1 MMTTRRR
8 SLVVAVAAPNAPRFA
23 ALGLSIATLVGG
35 LLGST
40 LLFGST
46 AKAQDLDA
54 LTRETTTIE
63 GQVDALVREPLQ
75 EQGRRSPT
83 HVEERLTDGELFYR
97 LRDYVRASII
107 FTDIVDN
114 YPQHAAYSD
123 ALFLLADSLYRA
135 GDHLGARTRFREVIS
150 RSSDPRFRP
159 FIQRALGRLI
169 EIAIRTRDFDG
180 IDEVFRQLSSLP
192 PAEVEAATTYFR
204 AKYLFNRAVPTE
216 EVLRDPAARAQI
228 DTAQLDQARTSFEAV
243 TAGSPYYP
251 QALYFIGVIH
261 TVREQYPQAIDAF
274 TRVLRTEA
282 STPEH
287 EEVAEL
293 SHLALGRLYYETDQL
308 SQAVEA
314 YQAVPRTSARFDIA
328 LYELAW
334 VHIRRGDSVRAERA
348 LEVMAL
354 ASPDSRFIPDGQLL
368 RGNLLL
374 RNGRLEEADRVFDQ
388 VHNDFNPI
396 RRQLDEQL
404 AAHDADPIAYFRSLV
419 HDNLE
424 VFDANAFLPPA
435 AQRWGRLEGD
445 MDRALDTLADLAQAR
460 QLVNETSQLVER
472 LTAALSSSNRVA
484 IFADLRR
491 QLERSTQLHNRI
503 TRVRRG
509 ILAGE
514 GGGGE
519 LAEVRRQRREL
530 ERYLDNMPTTDEE
543 IAAQDDEILGQVR
556 RLERELARLEVEL
569 LGIEARVTGIEHY
582 LDSPNRTPVP
592 DADAAVRAEAAN
604 HRASVREYRRQIQ
617 ELRVALES
625 ARLQVGVGDDRYR
638 RQGRIREEYNRLVA
652 REQELGGGGGSRGEE
667 ILRRLGAAERRLEQ
681 RDGELERVANER
693 ANEIRRQVDEESQRI
708 VGYQQTLVQ
717 LDTEAEDVVGAVTY
731 HNFRLVQRR
740 FYDLVLRSDVGRI
753 DVSWAV
759 REEHRMR
766 VEMLTRERQRELQ
779 ALDDDFREIM
789 DEGSPG
795 AATAPTEGAAAEP
808 ATEGEATP

>member
-1 MMTTRRR
+1 MASRRR
-8 SLVVAVAAPNAPRFA
+8 SLVVAVVALLA
-23 ALGLSIATLVGG
+23 ALPSAAL
-35 LLGST
+35 
-40 LLFGST
+40 
-46 AKAQDLDA
+46 AQDLDA
-54 LTRETTTIE
+54 ITRETTSIE
-63 GQVDALVREPLQ
+63 GQVDALVREPLE
-75 EQGRRSPT
+75 EQGRRSAT

-97 LRDYVRASII
+97 LQDYVRASII

-114 YPQHAAYSD
+114 HPQHAAYSD
-123 ALFLLADSLYRA
+123 ALFLLADSLFRA
-135 GDHLGARTRFREVIS
+135 GDYLGARTRFREVIA

-169 EIAIRTRDFDG
+169 EIAIHTRDFDG
-180 IDEVFRQLSSLP
+180 IEEVFRQLSSLP
-192 PAEVEAATTYFR
+192 PAEVEAATSYFR

-216 EVLRDPAARAQI
+216 DVLRDPAARAQI
-228 DTAQLDQARTSFEAV
+228 DTAQLDQARAAFEAV
-243 TAGSPYYP
+243 APGSPYYP
-251 QALYFIGVIH
+251 QALYFVGVIY

-282 STPEH
+282 TTPEH
-287 EEVAEL
+287 QEVAEL

-308 SQAVEA
+308 AQAVEA
-314 YQAVPRTSARFDIA
+314 YTSVQRTSSRFDIA

-348 LEVMAL
+348 LEVMTL
-354 ASPDSRFIPDGQLL
+354 ASPDSRYIPDGKLL

-374 RNGRLEEADRVFDQ
+374 RNGRLEEAERVFQ
-388 VHNDFNPI
+388 EVYREFNPV
-396 RRQLDEQL
+396 RRDLDEML
-404 AAHDADPIAYFRSLV
+404 RAHDSDPLGYFRSLV

-435 AQRWGRLEGD
+435 AQRWGRMEGD

-460 QLVNETSQLVER
+460 QLVNETTQLVER
-472 LTAALSSSNRVA
+472 LTGALASPNRVA

-509 ILAGE
+509 LLATE
-514 GGGGE
+514 GGSGE

-543 IAAQDDEILGQVR
+543 IAAQDDEILGQIR
-556 RLERELARLEVEL
+556 RLERELARLEVVL

-617 ELRVALES
+617 EIRIALES

-638 RQGRIREEYNRLVA
+638 RQGRIREEYNRLIA
-652 REQELGGGGGSRGEE
+652 REQELGGGGGRSDEL
-667 ILRRLGAAERRLEQ
+667 LRRLQAAERRLDQ

-693 ANEIRRQVDEESQRI
+693 ATEIRRQVDEESQRI
-708 VGYQQTLVQ
+708 VGYQQTLAQ
-717 LDTEAEDVVGAVTY
+717 LDTEAEEVVGAVTY

-740 FYDLVLRSDVGRI
+740 FYDLVLRADVGRI

-789 DEGSPG
+789 DENNPAG
-795 AATAPTEGAAAEP
+795 ASDEEAEEGAQ
-808 ATEGEATP
+808 

>member
-1 MMTTRRR
+1 MA
-8 SLVVAVAAPNAPRFA
+8 SFASAA
-23 ALGLSIATLVGG
+23 S
-35 LLGST
+35 
-40 LLFGST
+40 
-46 AKAQDLDA
+46 AQDLDA
-54 LTRETTTIE
+54 ITRETTTIE
-63 GQVDALVREPLQ
+63 GQVDALVREPLE

-97 LRDYVRASII
+97 LQDYVRSSII

-114 YPQHAAYSD
+114 YPQHEAYSD
-123 ALFLLADSLYRA
+123 ALFLLADSLFRA
-135 GDHLGARTRFREVIS
+135 GDYLGARTRFREVIS
-150 RSSDPRFRP
+150 RSNDPRFRP
-159 FIQRALGRLI
+159 YVQRALGRLI
-169 EIAIRTRDFDG
+169 EIAIHTRNFDG
-180 IDEVFRQLSSLP
+180 VEEVFRQLSSLP
-192 PAEVEAATTYFR
+192 PAEVEAATSYFR

-216 EVLRDPAARAQI
+216 DVLRDPAARARI
-228 DTAQLDQARTSFEAV
+228 DTAQLDQARAAFEAV

-251 QALYFIGVIH
+251 QALYFIGVIY

-282 STPEH
+282 TTPEH

-308 SQAVEA
+308 AQAVEA
-314 YQAVPRTSARFDIA
+314 YQAVSRTSSRFDVA

-348 LEVMAL
+348 LEVLTL
-354 ASPDSRFIPDGQLL
+354 ASPDSRYIPDGKLL

-374 RNGRLEEADRVFDQ
+374 RNGRLEEAERVFQ
-388 VHNDFNPI
+388 EVYREFNPV
-396 RRQLDEQL
+396 RRDLDEML
-404 AAHDADPIAYFRSLV
+404 RAHDTDPLAYFRSLV

-472 LTAALSSSNRVA
+472 LTAALAAPNRVA
-484 IFADLRR
+484 VFADLRR

-503 TRVRRG
+503 TQTRRRL
-509 ILAGE
+509 LATE
-514 GGGGE
+514 GGTGE
-519 LAEVRRQRREL
+519 LADVRRQRREL
-530 ERYLDNMPTTDEE
+530 ERYLDDMPTTDEG

-604 HRASVREYRRQIQ
+604 HRASVREYRRQIE

-638 RQGRIREEYNRLVA
+638 RQGRIREEYNRLIA
-652 REQELGGGGGSRGEE
+652 REQALGGGDSRSEDL
-667 ILRRLGAAERRLEQ
+667 LRRLSAAERRLDQ

-693 ANEIRRQVDEESQRI
+693 STEIRRQVDEESQRI
-708 VGYQQTLVQ
+708 VGYQQELAA

-731 HNFRLVQRR
+731 HNFRLVQHR
-740 FYDLVLRSDVGRI
+740 FYDLVLRADVGRI
-753 DVSWAV
+753 DVAWAV

-766 VEMLTRERQRELQ
+766 VELLTRERQREIQ

-789 DEGSPG
+789 DESAPGSSG
-795 AATAPTEGAAAEP
+795 SSGSSEGTASGGTSGGESAAPSSEG
-808 ATEGEATP
+808 TTP

>member
-1 MMTTRRR
+1 MMTRRR
-8 SLVVAVAAPNAPRFA
+8 RSHVVAVAALSASRFVALGRSIAARGLPIA
-23 ALGLSIATLVGG
+23 ALSVV
-35 LLGST
+35 
-40 LLFGST
+40 LFQPQL
-46 AKAQDLDA
+46 ALAQDFDA
-54 LTRETTTIE
+54 ITRDTTSIE
-63 GQVDALVREPLQ
+63 GQVDALVREPLE

-107 FTDIVDN
+107 FTDIVEN
-114 YPQHAAYSD
+114 YPQHAAFSD
-123 ALFLLADSLYRA
+123 ALFLLADSLFRA

-180 IDEVFRQLSSLP
+180 IEEVFRQLSSLP

-216 EVLRDPAARAQI
+216 DVLRDPAARARI
-228 DTAQLDQARTSFEAV
+228 DTAQLDQARSSFEAV

-251 QALYFIGVIH
+251 QAVYFIGVIH

-282 STPEH
+282 TTPEH
-287 EEVAEL
+287 QEVAEL

-308 SQAVEA
+308 AQAVEA
-314 YQAVPRTSARFDIA
+314 YQAVPRTSSRFDIA

-354 ASPDSRFIPDGQLL
+354 AAPDSRFIPDGQIL

-374 RNGRLEEADRVFDQ
+374 RNGRLEEADHVFDQ
-388 VHNDFNPI
+388 VHNDFNPV

-404 AAHDADPIAYFRSLV
+404 AAHDDDPIAYFRSLV

-472 LTAALSSSNRVA
+472 LTAALSAPNRVA

-503 TRVRRG
+503 TQVRRS

-514 GGGGE
+514 GGSGE

-530 ERYLDNMPTTDEE
+530 ERYLDNMPTTDEQ

-604 HRASVREYRRQIQ
+604 HRASVREYRQQIQ
-617 ELRVALES
+617 ELRIALES
-625 ARLQVGVGDDRYR
+625 ARLGVGVGDDRYR
-638 RQGRIREEYNRLVA
+638 RQGRIREEYNRLA
-652 REQELGGGGGSRGEE
+652 EREAQLGGGGGRGEE
-667 ILRRLGAAERRLEQ
+667 LLRRLGATERRLDQ

-693 ANEIRRQVDEESQRI
+693 ATEIRRQVDEESQRI
-708 VGYQQTLVQ
+708 VGYQQTLAQ

-740 FYDLVLRSDVGRI
+740 FYDLVLRSDVGTI
-753 DVSWAV
+753 DVTWAV

-789 DEGSPG
+789 DDSTPGS
-795 AATAPTEGAAAEP
+795 AAE
-808 ATEGEATP
+808 AEESEGGTP

>member
-1 MMTTRRR
+1 MASRRR
-8 SLVVAVAAPNAPRFA
+8 SLVVAVVALLA
-23 ALGLSIATLVGG
+23 ALPSAAL
-35 LLGST
+35 
-40 LLFGST
+40 
-46 AKAQDLDA
+46 AQDLDA
-54 LTRETTTIE
+54 ITRETTSIE
-63 GQVDALVREPLQ
+63 GQVDALVREPLE
-75 EQGRRSPT
+75 EQGRRSAT

-97 LRDYVRASII
+97 LQDYVRASII

-114 YPQHAAYSD
+114 HPQHAAYSD
-123 ALFLLADSLYRA
+123 ALFLLADSLFRA
-135 GDHLGARTRFREVIS
+135 GDYLGARTRFREVIA

-169 EIAIRTRDFDG
+169 EIAIHTRDFDG
-180 IDEVFRQLSSLP
+180 IEEVFRQLSSLP
-192 PAEVEAATTYFR
+192 PAEVEAATSYFR

-216 EVLRDPAARAQI
+216 DVLRDPAARAQI
-228 DTAQLDQARTSFEAV
+228 DTAQLDQARAAFEAV
-243 TAGSPYYP
+243 APGSPYYP
-251 QALYFIGVIH
+251 QALYFVGVIY

-282 STPEH
+282 TTPEH
-287 EEVAEL
+287 QEVAEL

-308 SQAVEA
+308 AQAVEA
-314 YQAVPRTSARFDIA
+314 YTSVQRTSSRFDIA

-348 LEVMAL
+348 LEVMTL
-354 ASPDSRFIPDGQLL
+354 ASPDSRYIPDGKLL

-374 RNGRLEEADRVFDQ
+374 RNGRLEEAERVFQ
-388 VHNDFNPI
+388 EVYREFNPV
-396 RRQLDEQL
+396 RRDLDEML
-404 AAHDADPIAYFRSLV
+404 RAHDSDPLGYFRSLV

-435 AQRWGRLEGD
+435 AQRWGRMEGD

-460 QLVNETSQLVER
+460 QLVNETTQLVER
-472 LTAALSSSNRVA
+472 LTGALASPNRVA

-509 ILAGE
+509 LLATE
-514 GGGGE
+514 GGSGE

-543 IAAQDDEILGQVR
+543 IAAQDDEILGQIR
-556 RLERELARLEVEL
+556 RLERELARLEVVL

-617 ELRVALES
+617 EIRIALES

-638 RQGRIREEYNRLVA
+638 RQGRIREEYNRLIA
-652 REQELGGGGGSRGEE
+652 REQELGGGGGRADEL
-667 ILRRLGAAERRLEQ
+667 LRRLQAAERRLDQ

-693 ANEIRRQVDEESQRI
+693 ATEIRRQVDEESQRI
-708 VGYQQTLVQ
+708 VGYQQTLAQ
-717 LDTEAEDVVGAVTY
+717 LDTEAEEVVGAVTY

-740 FYDLVLRSDVGRI
+740 FYDLVLRADVGRI

-789 DEGSPG
+789 DENNPAG
-795 AATAPTEGAAAEP
+795 ASDEEAEEGAQ
-808 ATEGEATP
+808 

>member
-1 MMTTRRR
+1 
-8 SLVVAVAAPNAPRFA
+8 
-23 ALGLSIATLVGG
+23 
-35 LLGST
+35 
-40 LLFGST
+40 
-46 AKAQDLDA
+46 
-54 LTRETTTIE
+54 
-63 GQVDALVREPLQ
+63 
-75 EQGRRSPT
+75 
-83 HVEERLTDGELFYR
+83 
-97 LRDYVRASII
+97 
-107 FTDIVDN
+107 
-114 YPQHAAYSD
+114 
-123 ALFLLADSLYRA
+123 
-135 GDHLGARTRFREVIS
+135 
-150 RSSDPRFRP
+150 
-159 FIQRALGRLI
+159 LI
-169 EIAIRTRDFDG
+169 EIAIHTRDFDG
-180 IDEVFRQLSSLP
+180 IEEVFRQLSSLP
-192 PAEVEAATTYFR
+192 PAEVEAATSYFR

-216 EVLRDPAARAQI
+216 DVLRDPAARAQI
-228 DTAQLDQARTSFEAV
+228 DTAQLDQARAAFEAV
-243 TAGSPYYP
+243 APGSPYYP
-251 QALYFIGVIH
+251 QALYFVGVIY

-282 STPEH
+282 TTPEH
-287 EEVAEL
+287 QEVAEL

-308 SQAVEA
+308 AQAVEA
-314 YQAVPRTSARFDIA
+314 YTSVQRTSSRFDIA

-348 LEVMAL
+348 LEVMTL
-354 ASPDSRFIPDGQLL
+354 ASPDSRYIPDGKLL

-374 RNGRLEEADRVFDQ
+374 RNGRLEEAERVFQ
-388 VHNDFNPI
+388 EVYREFNPV
-396 RRQLDEQL
+396 RRDLDEML
-404 AAHDADPIAYFRSLV
+404 RAHDSDPLGYFRSLV

-435 AQRWGRLEGD
+435 AQRWGRMEGD

-460 QLVNETSQLVER
+460 QLVNETTQLVER
-472 LTAALSSSNRVA
+472 LTGALASPNRVA

-509 ILAGE
+509 LLATE
-514 GGGGE
+514 GGSGE

-543 IAAQDDEILGQVR
+543 IAAQDDEILGQIR
-556 RLERELARLEVEL
+556 RLERELARLEVVL

-592 DADAAVRAEAAN
+592 DADAAVRAEPP
-604 HRASVREYRRQIQ
+604 EIPI
-617 ELRVALES
+617 ALES

-638 RQGRIREEYNRLVA
+638 RQGRIREEYNRLIA
-652 REQELGGGGGSRGEE
+652 REQELGGGGGRSDEL
-667 ILRRLGAAERRLEQ
+667 LRRLQAAERRLDQ

-693 ANEIRRQVDEESQRI
+693 ATEIRRQVDEESQRI
-708 VGYQQTLVQ
+708 VGYQQTLAQ
-717 LDTEAEDVVGAVTY
+717 LDTEAEEVVGAVTY

-740 FYDLVLRSDVGRI
+740 FYDLVLRADVGRI

-789 DEGSPG
+789 DENNPAG
-795 AATAPTEGAAAEP
+795 ASDEEAEEGAQ
-808 ATEGEATP
+808 

>member
-1 MMTTRRR
+1 MTSRRR
-8 SLVVAVAAPNAPRFA
+8 SLVVAIVALCA
-23 ALGLSIATLVGG
+23 ALPSAAL
-35 LLGST
+35 
-40 LLFGST
+40 
-46 AKAQDLDA
+46 AQDLDA
-54 LTRETTTIE
+54 ITRETTSIE
-63 GQVDALVREPLQ
+63 GQVDALVREPLE
-75 EQGRRSPT
+75 EQGRRSAT

-97 LRDYVRASII
+97 LQDYVRASII

-123 ALFLLADSLYRA
+123 GLFLLADSLFRA
-135 GDHLGARTRFREVIS
+135 GDYLGARTRFREVIA

-169 EIAIRTRDFDG
+169 EIAIHTRDFDG
-180 IDEVFRQLSSLP
+180 IEEVFRQLSSLP
-192 PAEVEAATTYFR
+192 PAEVEAATSYFR

-216 EVLRDPAARAQI
+216 DVLRDPAARAQI
-228 DTAQLDQARTSFEAV
+228 DTAQLDQARAAFEAV
-243 TAGSPYYP
+243 APGSPYYP
-251 QALYFIGVIH
+251 QALYFVGVIY

-282 STPEH
+282 TTPEH
-287 EEVAEL
+287 QEVAEL

-308 SQAVEA
+308 AQAVEA
-314 YQAVPRTSARFDIA
+314 YTSVQRTSSRFDIA

-348 LEVMAL
+348 LEVMTL
-354 ASPDSRFIPDGQLL
+354 ASPDSRYIPDGKLL

-374 RNGRLEEADRVFDQ
+374 RNGRLEEAERVFQ
-388 VHNDFNPI
+388 EVYREFNPV
-396 RRQLDEQL
+396 RRDLDEML
-404 AAHDADPIAYFRSLV
+404 RAHDSDPLAYFRSLV

-435 AQRWGRLEGD
+435 AQRWGRMEGD

-460 QLVNETSQLVER
+460 QLVNETTQLVER
-472 LTAALSSSNRVA
+472 LTGALASPNRVA

-509 ILAGE
+509 LLATE
-514 GGGGE
+514 GGSGE

-543 IAAQDDEILGQVR
+543 IAAQDDEILGQIR
-556 RLERELARLEVEL
+556 RLERELARLEVVL

-617 ELRVALES
+617 EIRIALES

-638 RQGRIREEYNRLVA
+638 RQGRIREEYNRLIA
-652 REQELGGGGGSRGEE
+652 REQELGGGGGRADEL
-667 ILRRLGAAERRLEQ
+667 LRRLQAAERRLDQ

-693 ANEIRRQVDEESQRI
+693 ATEIRRQVDEESQRI
-708 VGYQQTLVQ
+708 VGYQQTLAQ
-717 LDTEAEDVVGAVTY
+717 LDTEAEEVVGAVTY

-740 FYDLVLRSDVGRI
+740 FYDLVLRADVGRI

-789 DEGSPG
+789 DENNPAG
-795 AATAPTEGAAAEP
+795 ASDEGAE
-808 ATEGEATP
+808 EGAQ